1 MTTNQPHDDDQ
12 AASVSPTPAGGG
24 GADSGAAPAVVPEGT
39 GSADAEASSQ
49 NDIAGVGPRGGESD
63 DVATQDA
70 PLEDQNATTLSEE
83 VRGIL
88 VQTRADIQLG
98 NAREDQ
104 LRDILSRRLRDAG
117 LDDDVDLDA
126 LVREVQSPADDDTA
140 PGVHP

>member
-24 GADSGAAPAVVPEGT
+24 GADSGAAPTVVPEGT

-63 DVATQDA
+63 DVARQDA

-104 LRDILSRRLRDAG
+104 LSDILSRRLRDAG
-117 LDDDVDLDA
+117 LDDAVDLDA
-126 LVREVQSPADDDTA
+126 LVREVQSPSDDDTA
-140 PGVHP
+140 PGAHP

>member
-1 MTTNQPHDDDQ
+1 MTANQPYDDDQ

-24 GADSGAAPAVVPEGT
+24 GADSGAAPAVVPESTGSTGT
-39 GSADAEASSQ
+39 GDSGQ

-63 DVATQDA
+63 GIATQDA
-70 PLEDQNATTLSEE
+70 PLEDQNTATLSEE

-98 NAREDQ
+98 HAREDQ
-104 LRDILSRRLRDAG
+104 LRDILSRRLSDAG

-126 LVREVQSPADDDTA
+126 LVREVQSPSDDDTA
-140 PGVHP
+140 PGVHA

>member
-1 MTTNQPHDDDQ
+1 MTTNQPHDDDK

-24 GADSGAAPAVVPEGT
+24 GADSGAAPAVAPEGRDAT
-39 GSADAEASSQ
+39 GDEASSQ
-49 NDIAGVGPRGGESD
+49 NDIAGVGPRGGEPD

-70 PLEDQNATTLSEE
+70 PLEDQNSTTLSEE

-104 LRDILSRRLRDAG
+104 VRDILSRRLRDAG
-117 LDDDVDLDA
+117 LADDVDLDA
-126 LVREVQSPADDDTA
+126 LVREVESPSDDDTS

>member
-24 GADSGAAPAVVPEGT
+24 GADSGAAPAAVPEGT

-63 DVATQDA
+63 DGATQDA

-126 LVREVQSPADDDTA
+126 LVREVQTPSDDDTA